1 VNISFT
7 LQQKPEI
14 THDALLLGITF
25 QKKLVFSNMTVRT
38 SKYAGHYFVMCHW
51 FHSNLFS
58 LMSFQNSSVLPQD
71 LLRLE
76 RDAQSRIIL
85 GADIVATTL
94 SSCFNNQMETV
105 FNM

>member
-1 VNISFT
+1 M
-7 LQQKPEI
+7 Q
-14 THDALLLGITF
+14 
-25 QKKLVFSNMTVRT
+25 
-38 SKYAGHYFVMCHW
+38 
-51 FHSNLFS
+51 
-58 LMSFQNSSVLPQD
+58 PQD

-105 FNM
+105 FNTQKQ